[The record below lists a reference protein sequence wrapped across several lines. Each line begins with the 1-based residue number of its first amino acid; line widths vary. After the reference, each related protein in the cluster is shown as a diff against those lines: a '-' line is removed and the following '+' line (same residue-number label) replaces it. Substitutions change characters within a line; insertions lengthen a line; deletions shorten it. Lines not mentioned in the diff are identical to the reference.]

1 MKVAIVHDFLIE
13 YGGAEKVLADLLELY
28 PKADLYTLFYDQKKL
43 GQFFDKHN
51 PKVTYLQKY
60 PKLLKG
66 AFLRPF
72 CPAAIESFSF
82 EDYDL
87 VISNCNSFAK
97 GIITPPNVPH
107 ICYNHSPTRYL
118 WDYHHKYLQEHGIK
132 NFKGL
137 LIKPIFS
144 YLRLWDFNAS
154 KRVNYYIANSIN
166 VKKRI
171 EKFYHRDSKV
181 VYPGTDI
188 KDFKNNTKGN
198 YFLLVSRLSK
208 YKRVDL
214 AVKAFNKLNHKL
226 IIIGAGPERKNL
238 EKLAKNNI
246 KFLGFKDDGVVQ
258 SYFSRARAFIF
269 PQEEDFG
276 LTPIEAMAS
285 GVPVIAFRKGGALET
300 IKDGLTGVF
309 FEQQTA
315 GSLGKAIEQFVEIE
329 KGFQPKK
336 IQEHAQQFSIQ
347 SFQKDFKQAVNT
359 CLDDFKNK
367 QN

>member
-1 MKVAIVHDFLIE
+1 MKVVIVHDFLIE
-13 YGGAEKVLADLLELY
+13 YGGAEKVLADLLKLY
-28 PKADLYTLFYDQKKL
+28 PKADLFTLYYDQKKL

-66 AFLRPF
+66 AALRPF
-72 CPAAIESFSF
+72 CPSAIESFSF
-82 EDYDL
+82 ENYDL

-97 GIITPPNVPH
+97 GIITPPDIPH

-118 WDYHHKYLQEHGIK
+118 WDYYHKYLKEHHLLG
-132 NFKGL
+132 FKGFV
-137 LIKPIFS
+137 IKPIFS
-144 YLRLWDFNAS
+144 YLRLWDFNAA
-154 KRVNYYIANSIN
+154 KRVDYYIANSIN

-181 VYPGTDI
+181 VYPGTDL
-188 KDFKNNTKGN
+188 KKFKNNQKGD
-198 YFLLVSRLSK
+198 YFLLISRLSK
-208 YKRVDL
+208 YKKVDL
-214 AVKAFNKLNHKL
+214 AIKAFNKLNQKL

-238 EKLAKNNI
+238 EKMANNNI
-246 KFLGFKDDGVVQ
+246 KFLGFKDNKIVQ

-285 GVPVIAFRKGGALET
+285 GVPVIAFKKGGALET
-300 IKDGLTGVF
+300 IKEGLTGIF
-309 FEQQTA
+309 FAKQTSK
-315 GSLGKAIEQFVEIE
+315 SLTKAIEQFIEIE
-329 KGFQPKK
+329 KGFQSKK
-336 IQEHAQQFSIQ
+336 IQEHAKQFSIE
-347 SFQKDFKQAVNT
+347 SFQQEFKQAVNT

-367 QN
+367 QD